1 MPPEGR
7 YNRQRPAD
15 GRDIPVGMELRIKE
29 LRKSL
34 RLSQEKLASIAG
46 ISRNYLSEIE
56 TGTKTPNVTR
66 LEQIAK
72 ALNTNWT
79 NLLVNPD
86 QDLRAL
92 RLMAALEQA
101 PAQDWED
108 VIRHA
113 EALRVSR
120 QSSGSGEGPEG

>member
-1 MPPEGR
+1 MPRVRR
-7 YNRQRPAD
+7 YKRQTPAN
-15 GRDIPVGMELRIKE
+15 GQDIPVGMELRIKA
-29 LRKSL
+29 LRKTL
-34 RLSQEKLASIAG
+34 GLTQDELARMAG

-56 TGTKTPNVTR
+56 TGKKTPNVTR

-72 ALNTNWT
+72 PLKKNWAD
-79 NLLVNPD
+79 LLVNPE

-92 RLMAALEQA
+92 RLMAALEKA

-113 EALRVSR
+113 EALKAVRPATGGEE
-120 QSSGSGEGPEG
+120 GSEE